1 MKRGKLFRMLQSR
14 FRARRFKV
22 LETMIRDILTRQE
35 EVTILDAGGRSDY
48 WMMLPPDLRE
58 RTRITVLNFAS
69 ELELYPEDQGNLRIE
84 EVVGDACNMPQYAN
98 GSYDLVHSN
107 SVIEHVG
114 SYQNMKRFADETR
127 RVGKSYY
134 MQTPNFWFPI
144 DPHYGVPFFHW
155 LPDSARIALFETV
168 NVGYARKT
176 DFASA
181 LVNVDHTRI
190 ISRRMVRKLFPD
202 ARITSEKVL
211 FAAKST
217 MATRVAG

>member
-1 MKRGKLFRMLQSR
+1 MKRGKLFRMLQTR
-14 FRARRFKV
+14 FRARRFAV
-22 LETMIRDILTRQE
+22 LEAMIRGILARQE

-48 WMMLPPDLRE
+48 WMMLPPDLRS

-69 ELELYPEDQGNLRIE
+69 ELELYPENQGDLRIE

-98 GSYDLVHSN
+98 GSFDLVHSN

-114 SYQNMKRFADETR
+114 SYQNMRRFAEETR

-134 MQTPNFWFPI
+134 VQTPNFWFLI

-168 NVGYARKT
+168 NVGYARKA
-176 DFASA
+176 DFATA

-190 ISRRMVRKLFPD
+190 ISRRMMRKLFPD
-202 ARITSEKVL
+202 AQITSERVL